1 MQFFEKKIQW
11 LFERMRDKRA
21 FVREGFTGVF
31 LYMPQILKE
40 KFQPFIKDVMENTQE
55 FVTDENEKVSDISL
69 RVLKILIQNYG

>member
-40 KFQPFIKDVMENTQE
+40 KF
-55 FVTDENEKVSDISL
+55 
-69 RVLKILIQNYG
+69 